1 MREGRDGWS
10 KGVREGG
17 EGASL
22 RERVRKVSNSC
33 CLLFTLTQY
42 PHVFAI
48 GHKTAFKPDMT
59 VTVAFNV
66 SGPCTMVRA
75 TTMYDVYVWLEPPLC
90 MMYMYG

>member
-1 MREGRDGWS
+1 MQ
-10 KGVREGG
+10 KG
-17 EGASL
+17 
-22 RERVRKVSNSC
+22 SNSC

-66 SGPCTMVRA
+66 SGLCTVVRA
-75 TTMYDVYVWLEPPLC
+75 TTMYDV
-90 MMYMYG
+90 